1 MKHMRI
7 RTKITTKIGIVFLM
21 LSIIIAV
28 LVMNTYRNSDIIKKT
43 NEQAATLEILTI
55 KMSMA
60 ITEEITY
67 GITDNKG
74 NAFRSKVF
82 MDEALM
88 ELEQLSVAYQ
98 LRSEDTLIMVDELQA
113 AIESYYMGLE
123 QLVVEKEKTAALNNS
138 LIVAERDILTKNA
151 NIQKRIQALYDEN
164 TNSLDPSFILTSIQS
179 AAIQKYVYN
188 MQNDTNS
195 YRLTLDHRYID
206 HVKLNLE
213 ALKKEVGKI
222 SMQDD
227 ALQKNIKAFT
237 TSLDAWASL
246 FNNYEESKEE
256 DNRLA
261 KALGEYVVNYQEK
274 VAIVRLDNQQ
284 HQKAAHDKMKQVNM
298 AIVIVTVPF
307 TLFAMVGLYRA
318 MSRPIK
324 AIHHQ
329 LQTATLNND
338 LTKPIQ
344 VASRDEFHDI
354 ASIFNRF
361 TESIQALLIHEKK
374 NAKHL
379 STTSMDVHH
388 QMADL
393 NMNIQ
398 DMHKTFEKISE
409 TMDATAGASAQIVTT
424 TQRLKDN
431 MNHLVFQASE
441 GIAMTHEHIEHA
453 TEVMEEMIEAEERS
467 IELYEGSKI
476 ELRDAI
482 ESSKAVEEIHTLS
495 DIILSITEQTNLLA
509 LNAAIEA
516 ARAGEA
522 GLSFNVVATEIR
534 KLAETSKET
543 ASKIQKTNEQVVNI
557 VNRLAKQAEFLIDFI
572 ESNVKSDYKKMIGFG
587 DAYSQNTNAFK
598 SLLMNLQGLMSQSLD
613 HVNDTSYAIENISD
627 EMTIGASTL
636 QNVTS
641 VFSEISII
649 SNKVDQEAN
658 NIFRISEE
666 LNQGISRFVLE

>member
-1 MKHMRI
+1 MKHL
-7 RTKITTKIGIVFLM
+7 KITTKISIVFLM
-21 LSIIIAV
+21 LSTIIAV
-28 LVMNTYRNSDIIKKT
+28 LVINTYRNSDIIKKT
-43 NEQAATLEILTI
+43 NEQAAALEILTS

-82 MDEALM
+82 MEEALM
-88 ELEQLSVAYQ
+88 ELEQLSLAYQ
-98 LRSEDTLIMVDELQA
+98 LRSEDALIMTDALKS

-123 QLVVEKEKTAALNNS
+123 QLVVAKEQTATLNNS
-138 LIVAERDILTKNA
+138 LIIAERDVLTKSA
-151 NIQKRIQALYDEN
+151 TIQKRVESLYEEQAN
-164 TNSLDPSFILTSIQS
+164 NLDKSFLQTSIQS
-179 AAIQKYVYN
+179 TAIQKYVYV
-188 MQNDTNS
+188 MQTDTNG

-206 HVKLNLE
+206 TVKLNLV
-213 ALKKEVGKI
+213 ALKKEVGQI
-222 SMQDD
+222 SIQDD
-227 ALQKNIKAFT
+227 VMQKNITAFS

-246 FNNYEESKEE
+246 LNKYEESKEE

-261 KALGEYVVNYQEK
+261 KALSDYVVNYQDK

-284 HQKAAHDKMKQVNM
+284 HQKAAQDEMAQVNK
-298 AIVIVTVPF
+298 AIVFVTTPF
-307 TLFAMVGLYRA
+307 TLFSMIGLYRA

-329 LQTATLNND
+329 LQSATLNND

-361 TESIQALLIHEKK
+361 TESIKALLIHEKK
-374 NAKHL
+374 NSKRL
-379 STTSMDVHH
+379 SSTSMDVHH

-398 DMHKTFEKISE
+398 DMHKTFEKVSE

-424 TQRLKDN
+424 TQRLRDN
-431 MNHLVFQASE
+431 MNHLVAQANE
-441 GIAMTHEHIEHA
+441 GIAMTHEHNEHA
-453 TEVMEEMIEAEERS
+453 TEVMKEMIEAEERS
-467 IELYEGSKI
+467 IELYEGSKVQ
-476 ELRDAI
+476 LRDAI

-495 DIILSITEQTNLLA
+495 DIILSITEKTNLLA

-522 GLSFNVVATEIR
+522 GVSFNVVATEIR
-534 KLAETSKET
+534 KLAETSKDT
-543 ASKIQKTNEQVVNI
+543 ASKIQKTNKQVVDI
-557 VNRLAKQAEFLIDFI
+557 VNRLANQAEFLIDFI

-627 EMTIGASTL
+627 EMMIGASTL

-658 NIFRISEE
+658 DIFRISEE